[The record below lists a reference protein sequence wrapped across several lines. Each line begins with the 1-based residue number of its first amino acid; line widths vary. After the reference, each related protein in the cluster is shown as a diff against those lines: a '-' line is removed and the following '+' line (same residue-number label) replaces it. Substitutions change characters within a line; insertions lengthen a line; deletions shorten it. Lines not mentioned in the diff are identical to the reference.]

1 MPLCEC
7 HCLTEYF
14 AEGICG
20 QGLVGSVNI
29 ISQGLDKTNKSH
41 TRPECT
47 FAHKII
53 HFKRSL
59 GNFDIEIFFLIIQ
72 MLTNNVKEVQATQP
86 FTF

>member
-14 AEGICG
+14 AAGICG

-41 TRPECT
+41 TRLERT
-47 FAHKII
+47 FAHKINY
-53 HFKRSL
+53 FKRSL
-59 GNFDIEIFFLIIQ
+59 GNFDIEKFLLHCCKFLLHCCN
-72 MLTNNVKEVQATQP
+72 M
-86 FTF
+86 